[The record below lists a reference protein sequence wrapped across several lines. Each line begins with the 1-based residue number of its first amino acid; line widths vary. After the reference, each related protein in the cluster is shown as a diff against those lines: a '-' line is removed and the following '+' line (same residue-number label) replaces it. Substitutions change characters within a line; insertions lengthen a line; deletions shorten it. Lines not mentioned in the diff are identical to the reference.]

1 MERCGNDQF
10 DEDAVTRLSTRGGVW
25 GTAVVRGCFVSS
37 GHQHVDVQ
45 DFGGLRCSELLLQ
58 YAAMAN
64 SSDRGPDISGWSNT
78 MYGYIYL
85 CYIGMV
91 PGVNVSTNSIIV
103 SFRILVI
110 VINVPFLQLR
120 GMHQI

>member
-64 SSDRGPDISGWSNT
+64 SSDRGPDISGWSIPCMAT
-78 MYGYIYL
+78 FTYVTLEWFQGSM
-85 CYIGMV
+85 
-91 PGVNVSTNSIIV
+91 
-103 SFRILVI
+103 
-110 VINVPFLQLR
+110 
-120 GMHQI
+120 

>member
-1 MERCGNDQF
+1 MLRVATAIRCYGQ
-10 DEDAVTRLSTRGGVW
+10 LIGS
-25 GTAVVRGCFVSS
+25 
-37 GHQHVDVQ
+37 
-45 DFGGLRCSELLLQ
+45 
-58 YAAMAN
+58 
-64 SSDRGPDISGWSNT
+64 WSRYIRMVHT